1 MHTAII
7 GFEAPKSFAAALRL
21 AAELAERNEEL
32 EQKLSELRLNGE
44 YPEVLR
50 PAHLMRLCEVS
61 KSKVTE
67 WTNDPTFPVLNKH
80 RKKGDSVLV
89 LKSDFYQWLKTH

>member
-1 MHTAII
+1 MHTATI
-7 GFEAPKSFAAALRL
+7 GFDSPKTLAAALRL
-21 AAELAERNEEL
+21 AAELAEKNETL
-32 EQKLSELRLNGE
+32 EQQLSEIRLNGE

-50 PAHLMRLCEVS
+50 PAHIMKLCNVG
-61 KSKVTE
+61 KSTVTE
-67 WTNDPTFPVLNKH
+67 WTNNPTFPILNKH